1 MKTKN
6 TRVLKRRPPH
16 IGLKFRLPRLGRW
29 ELESGFRFV
38 MAFTVEH
45 NAQRFVKH
53 VEHMQ
58 RAMRQE
64 PGALRFA
71 LKVRRL
77 HGRRP
82 QP

>member
-29 ELESGFRFV
+29 EMESGFRFFPV
-38 MAFTVEH
+38 LGPRH
-45 NAQRFVKH
+45 NGQRFRKH
-53 VEHMQ
+53 VEQLQ
-58 RAMRQE
+58 RAMRRR